1 MSEGFG
7 VRNETGR
14 RAAMLSTTP
23 CVGCGLRNRSLP
35 SRNRLVCETRD
46 GEDDQE
52 AEHQTDLHQ
61 KHGGALLGDASSPR
75 ETPDIL
81 SAGKRSLA
89 CDLDLGSFLEP
100 Q

>member
-1 MSEGFG
+1 M
-7 VRNETGR
+7 
-14 RAAMLSTTP
+14 ASTTP
-23 CVGCGLRNRSLP
+23 CVFCWLQDRSLP
-35 SRNRLVCETRD
+35 SRDRLVGETRD
-46 GEDDQE
+46 GENDQE

-81 SAGKRSLA
+81 SAGKRSLV